1 MKPWVHNPM
10 NEAAT
15 HTTQAGTF
23 QPIGALLQH
32 YAWVHPNKTALVDV
46 DNGQRLSFKALR
58 QAVEQSALALK
69 RTGLQPQE
77 KVVLTGDNS
86 IAKVILWLAIWRVG
100 GVVCPLDPGFIRA
113 SLSTVINAIKPALV
127 LAGNTHDHDPAP
139 GTLPNSIRIVSYW
152 DTLDNGVVMLDAQTT
167 ISTSTHSTSTETSF
181 PVNQAHDVACI
192 SCTSGTT
199 GRPKIVVYD
208 HQAMW
213 LNGLDS
219 IAMLQLDSNDRMLEY
234 RSLNW
239 YSSQI
244 LSLMPFLQTGL
255 TLHLAR
261 RFSLRRFGQWIYTHQ
276 LTVSVGVPTIIQL
289 LLKEPIAQHEK
300 LLSSLRVITSST
312 APLAIAHW
320 KAFEQYYQRPLINLY
335 GSTETG
341 WISGNRI
348 HDRKPGSVGRVLSS
362 VQLSFAAQRPMP
374 GDAPMLQPFLVNT
387 QKIALGYL
395 DPDGTLQPLRNQ
407 PFLMRDAAQLDTDGY
422 LHVWG
427 RTDDLIIRG
436 GVKISPAEVEA
447 IVVGHPHIQD
457 AAVIGMPD
465 ELYGMQIVCF
475 FVPYQHQATSTVDI
489 VQHCRQ
495 VLPLE
500 KIPQHLIPLSRLPRN
515 HRGKILRSQLT
526 SLARNLLKA

>member
-1 MKPWVHNPM
+1 M
-10 NEAAT
+10 NEAVT
-15 HTTQAGTF
+15 PLSKAGKF

-32 YAWVHPNKTALVDV
+32 YVLIHPNKTALVDV
-46 DNGQRLSFKALR
+46 DNGQRLSFKALG
-58 QAVEQSALALK
+58 QAVEQSAGALESI
-69 RTGLQPQE
+69 GLQPQE
-77 KVVLTGDNS
+77 KVILTGDNS
-86 IAKVILWLAIWRVG
+86 IAKIILWLAIWRVG
-100 GVVCPLDPGFIRA
+100 GVVCPLDPGFIRS
-113 SLSTVINAIKPALV
+113 SLNTIVNAINPALV
-127 LAGNTHDHDPAP
+127 LAGTTHDQDPDP
-139 GTLPNSIRIVSYW
+139 NTLPNSIRIISYW
-152 DTLDNGVVMLDAQTT
+152 DTLDNGVVMFDSHTT
-167 ISTSTHSTSTETSF
+167 ARTSISATNSETSF
-181 PVNQAHDVACI
+181 PANQAHDLACI

-199 GRPKIVVYD
+199 GQPKIVLYD

-219 IAMLQLDSNDRMLEY
+219 IEMLQLDSNDRMLEY

-261 RFSLRRFGQWIYTHQ
+261 RFSLRRFGQWIHTHQ

-289 LLKEPIAQHEK
+289 LLKEPIAHHEK

-348 HDRKPGSVGRVLSS
+348 HDRKHGSVGRVLNS
-362 VQLSFAAQRPMP
+362 VQISFAAQRPVP
-374 GDAPMLQPFLVNT
+374 GDAPILQPFQVTT

-395 DPDGTLQPLRNQ
+395 NPDGTLQPLRNR

-465 ELYGMQIVCF
+465 KLYGMQIVCF
-475 FVPYQHQATSTVDI
+475 FVPYQHHATSTVDI

-500 KIPQHLIPLSRLPRN
+500 KIPQHLIPLSRVPRN
-515 HRGKILRSQLT
+515 HRGKILRSQLI
-526 SLARNLLKA
+526 SLAHNLLKP